1 MNSVQASVIAV
12 LLLIFAIVEGQALFR
27 HRQDWQAK
35 RDQAEALL
43 DEAREHL
50 HPLPLLDAAP
60 ATGHVSTGILAP
72 SLTGVAHDGL
82 GYSTDSMRG
91 APTLVIFFRTWG
103 DEEKWGFASQSSGY
117 NTPLV
122 EEWKKLHLGLS
133 PRGLNVLGA
142 VTEGLGSAS
151 KFAANYHVRF
161 PIISTVENRYQVAW
175 RTSGSGNPLPLA
187 FLIDKRGQMMA
198 GHRPLPGPPP
208 LVTGLRQRLYGDTH
222 TFAGTASE
230 VMRLLANR
238 YIEYRHMRPGRISG
252 LALGGLS
259 GASTLDDPF
268 FNAVR
273 QLVPGAAV
281 IRPAL
286 AQGRSRSLFSARD
299 TADKHLAWVR
309 SIEVSSDGQPTG
321 ELAHALIVVQEG
333 RVVKTF
339 QVDGPVA
346 LKTYLEH
353 LEGHA
358 LTDQA
363 PELPANVPEKFRG
376 GCIEIANWLLD
387 TRDTISLCR
396 SDR

>member
-1 MNSVQASVIAV
+1 MIAV
-12 LLLIFAIVEGQALFR
+12 LLLIFAIAEGQGLYSA
-27 HRQDWQAK
+27 RQNWQAK
-35 RDQAEALL
+35 REKAEALL

-50 HPLPLLDAAP
+50 RPLPLLD
-60 ATGHVSTGILAP
+60 TGPLDAHVSTGILAP

-82 GYSTDSMRG
+82 GYSTASMRG
-91 APTLVIFFRTWG
+91 APTLIIFFRTWG
-103 DEEKWGFASQSSGY
+103 DEEKWGFASQSAGF

-122 EEWKKLHLGLS
+122 EEWKKLHIGLS

-142 VTEGLGSAS
+142 VTEGFAAAS
-151 KFAANYHVRF
+151 KFASNYHVRF
-161 PIISTVENRYQVAW
+161 PIISIVKNRYQVAW

-208 LVTGLRQRLYGDTH
+208 LVTGIRRRLHSNTH
-222 TFAGTASE
+222 TFVGTASE
-230 VMRLLANR
+230 VMRLLADR

-259 GASTLDDPF
+259 GACMRDDPF

-273 QLVPGAAV
+273 QLVPAATS

-286 AQGRSRSLFSARD
+286 AQGRARSLFSARD
-299 TADKHLAWVR
+299 ATDNHLAWVR

-333 RVVKTF
+333 RVTKTL
-339 QVDGPVA
+339 QVDGPVELNSY
-346 LKTYLEH
+346 LKH

-363 PELPANVPEKFRG
+363 PELPANVPEKFLG
-376 GCIEIANWLLD
+376 GCIEIVNWLLD
-387 TRDTISLCR
+387 TRDTISLCN